1 LANHKKYIVQEG
13 ETFHIATELK
23 WGKKWFLIVS
33 DLTGIILER
42 TRKFRQAEG
51 ILQELKYAKRSNL
64 GNARQML
71 ELQSRIGK

>member
-1 LANHKKYIVQEG
+1 MKQG

-23 WGKKWFLIVS
+23 WDKKWFLIVS

-51 ILQELKYAKRSNL
+51 ILQELKYAKKSNL

-71 ELQSRIGK
+71 ELQQRTRKP